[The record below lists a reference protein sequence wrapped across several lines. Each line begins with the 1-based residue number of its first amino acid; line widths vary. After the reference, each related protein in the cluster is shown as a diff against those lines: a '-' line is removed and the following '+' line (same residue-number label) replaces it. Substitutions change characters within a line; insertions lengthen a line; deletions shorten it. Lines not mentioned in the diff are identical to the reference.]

1 MGEFFTET
9 HFLGSLVQQQAID
22 ERKKYLKRD
31 TLFFLPIKKKD
42 QTNKFLTRK
51 KGVLLKGKCNI
62 FCGLRA
68 IAGIVGLMPLRYST
82 FVVISRALNF
92 PRGYFVGLEFF
103 LVGIS

>member
-1 MGEFFTET
+1 MEEFFTET

-31 TLFFLPIKKKD
+31 TLFFLPVKKKD
-42 QTNKFLTRK
+42 ETNKFLTRK
-51 KGVLLKGKCNI
+51 KGVLLKEKYDI

-68 IAGIVGLMPLRYST
+68 IAGIAGLMPLRYCA
-82 FVVISRALNF
+82 FVVISLALNF